1 MAGRGNKKLSKNST
15 VANWL
20 VGIYTRRSFD
30 DNEDKE
36 SNTITNQKE
45 MINSFISKEN
55 NMTIVDYYVDD
66 GYTGTTFDRPGFQE
80 MMKDISDGRI
90 NTIIVKDLSRL
101 GRNSLEVGKYIE
113 EIFPLYNI
121 RIIAINDNVDSFKR
135 PESINDLMVPIK
147 NLINESYAR
156 DISKKVSSAYYT
168 MASNGKYVAGTSPY
182 GYTFDEN
189 DKHHLVID
197 PDEVGTVKLIFNM
210 ALKGDGRVKI
220 TKYLNDHNIL
230 CRKEI
235 QRRKKYKLSLDPPDE
250 TIKYKW
256 STSTIGRM
264 LTSEI
269 YIGNLTQ
276 LKTKRESFKNHK
288 VINVA
293 KEDWVRF
300 EKTHEPIITKADFD
314 KIQGLIKVNAKRLS
328 NTGERTYSI
337 YNGVLKCA
345 DCGRAM
351 YKQEDK
357 RGNRQLS
364 NYFCNTYLYISKTSC
379 SSHKIKTED
388 LNDIVLESVQLQ
400 VKLVI
405 ELERSLKR
413 LFFKNNRETVESEY
427 KNNTRIAELKINN
440 LKNKKIQLYEDW
452 KFNNIDKDEFINQ
465 SKLIEEDI
473 KLVEEKLDLITKTY
487 RDNIK
492 MIKRND
498 YWINHYRRNKKIKK
512 LTREVIK
519 ELIDVIYITA
529 DGNVDIRFKYSNE
542 YKELVTYL
550 EDEGAV
556 KKCQN
561 GELVFI

>member
-1 MAGRGNKKLSKNST
+1 MAGRGKKKLSTNST

-45 MINSFISKEN
+45 MINSFISKEK

-113 EIFPLYNI
+113 EIFPIYNI

-197 PDEVGTVKLIFNM
+197 KDEFEVVRLIFNM
-210 ALKGDGRVKI
+210 ASKGDGRVKI

-235 QRRKKYKLSLDPPDE
+235 QRRKKYKLSLDPLEE

-314 KIQGLIKVNAKRLS
+314 KIQSLIKVNAKRLS

-405 ELERSLKR
+405 ELDRSLKR

-427 KNNTRIAELKINN
+427 KNNTRIAEIKINN
-440 LKNKKIQLYEDW
+440 LKNKKLQLYEDW

-473 KLVEEKLDLITKTY
+473 KLVEEKLELITKTY

-550 EDEGAV
+550 ENEGAV

-561 GELVFI
+561 GELVFT

>member
-113 EIFPLYNI
+113 EIFPIYNI

-197 PDEVGTVKLIFNM
+197 KDEVEVVRLIFNM

-235 QRRKKYKLSLDPPDE
+235 QRRKKYKLSLDPLEE

-314 KIQGLIKVNAKRLS
+314 KIQSLIKVNAKRLS
-328 NTGERTYSI
+328 NTGERIYSI

-405 ELERSLKR
+405 ELDRSLKR

-427 KNNTRIAELKINN
+427 KNNTRIAEIKINN
-440 LKNKKIQLYEDW
+440 LKNKKLQLYEDW

-473 KLVEEKLDLITKTY
+473 KLVEEKLELITKTY

-550 EDEGAV
+550 ENEGAV

-561 GELVFI
+561 GELVFT

>member
-1 MAGRGNKKLSKNST
+1 MAGRGKKKLSKSST

-30 DNEDKE
+30 DNEEKE

-45 MINSFISKEN
+45 MINNFVSKEN

-66 GYTGTTFDRPGFQE
+66 GYTGTDFDRPGFQE

-113 EIFPLYNI
+113 DIFPIYNI

-168 MASNGKYVAGTSPY
+168 MASSGKFVAGTSPY

-189 DKHHLVID
+189 DKHHLVVD
-197 PDEVGTVKLIFNM
+197 PNEVETVRLIFKM

-235 QRRKKYKLSLDPPDE
+235 QRRRKYKLSLDPLEE

-288 VINVA
+288 VINVD
-293 KEDWVRF
+293 KEDWIRF
-300 EKTHEPIITKADFD
+300 EKAHEPIITKADFD

-351 YKQEDK
+351 YKQEDN

-388 LNDIVLESVQLQ
+388 LNDIVLESIQMQ

-405 ELERSLKR
+405 ELDRSLKR
-413 LFFKNNRETVESEY
+413 LYFKNNKETVESEY

-440 LKNKKIQLYEDW
+440 LKNKKIQLYEEW
-452 KFNNIDKDEFINQ
+452 KFNNIDKDEFMNQ

-473 KLVEEKLDLITKTY
+473 KLVEEKLELITKTY

-512 LTREVIK
+512 LSREVIK

-529 DGNVDIRFKYSNE
+529 DGNVDIHFKYNNE

-550 EDEGAV
+550 ENEGAV
-556 KKCQN
+556 KECQN
-561 GELVFI
+561 GELVFT

>member
-1 MAGRGNKKLSKNST
+1 MAGRGKKKLSTNST

-113 EIFPLYNI
+113 EIFPIYNI

-189 DKHHLVID
+189 DKHHLVVD
-197 PDEVGTVKLIFNM
+197 PDEAEIVRLIFNM

-220 TKYLNDHNIL
+220 TKYLNDYNIL

-235 QRRKKYKLSLDPPDE
+235 QRRKKYKLSLDPLKE

-314 KIQGLIKVNAKRLS
+314 KIQSLIKVNAKRLS

-405 ELERSLKR
+405 ELDRSLKR

-427 KNNTRIAELKINN
+427 KNNTRIAEIKINN
-440 LKNKKIQLYEDW
+440 LKNKKLQLYEDW

-473 KLVEEKLDLITKTY
+473 KLVEEKLELITKTY

-550 EDEGAV
+550 ENEGAV

-561 GELVFI
+561 GELVFT

>member
-20 VGIYTRRSFD
+20 VGVYTRRSFD

-45 MINSFISKEN
+45 MINNFISKEN
-55 NMTIVDYYVDD
+55 NMTIVDYYIDD
-66 GYTGTTFDRPGFQE
+66 GYTGTDFDRPGFQE
-80 MMKDISDGRI
+80 MMRDITDGRI

-113 EIFPLYNI
+113 DIFPIYNI

-135 PESINDLMVPIK
+135 PDSINDLIVPIK

-156 DISKKVSSAYYT
+156 DISKKVTSAYFT
-168 MASNGKYVAGTSPY
+168 MASSGKFVGGTSPY

-189 DKHHLVID
+189 DKHHLVVE
-197 PDEVGTVKLIFNM
+197 PDEVKNVKLIFDM
-210 ALKGDGRVKI
+210 ASKGDGRVTI
-220 TKYLNDHNIL
+220 TKYLNDNNIL

-235 QRRKKYKLSLDPPDE
+235 QRRKKYKLSLDPEAE

-288 VINVA
+288 VLSVA
-293 KEDWVRF
+293 KEDWIRC
-300 EKTHEPIITKADFD
+300 ENTHEPIITKAQFD
-314 KIQGLIKVNAKRLS
+314 KIQSLIKT
-328 NTGERTYSI
+328 NTKLKVRSEEKTYSI
-337 YNGVLKCA
+337 YNGILKCA
-345 DCGRAM
+345 DCGKAM
-351 YKQEDK
+351 YKQEDN

-364 NYFCNTYLYISKTSC
+364 NYFCNTYLYISKKSC
-379 SSHKIKTED
+379 TSHKIKTED
-388 LNDIVLESVQLQ
+388 LNDMVLEAIKLQ

-405 ELERSLKR
+405 ELDRSLKKLYLR
-413 LFFKNNRETVESEY
+413 NNRDTVESEY
-427 KNNTRIAELKINN
+427 KNNTRIAEIKIDN

-452 KFNNIDKDEFINQ
+452 KFNNIDKEEFLKQ
-465 SKLIEEDI
+465 SKIIEDDIKLIEE
-473 KLVEEKLDLITKTY
+473 KLELITQTY
-487 RDNIK
+487 RENIK

-498 YWINHYRRNKKIKK
+498 YWIDHYRRNKKIKK
-512 LTREVIK
+512 VTKEVLK
-519 ELIDVIYITA
+519 ELIEVIYVTEE
-529 DGNVDIRFKYSNE
+529 GNIDIHFKYKNE
-542 YKELVTYL
+542 YKEFVTYL
-550 EDEGAV
+550 EKAGDV
-556 KKCQN
+556 NTCQD
-561 GELVFI
+561 GELVFT

>member
-1 MAGRGNKKLSKNST
+1 MAGRGKKKLSTNST

-45 MINSFISKEN
+45 MINSFISKEK

-113 EIFPLYNI
+113 EIFPIYNI

-147 NLINESYAR
+147 NLVNESYAR

-189 DKHHLVID
+189 DKHHLVVD
-197 PDEVGTVKLIFNM
+197 PDEVEIVRLIFNM

-235 QRRKKYKLSLDPPDE
+235 QRRKKYKLSLDPLEE

-405 ELERSLKR
+405 ELDRSLKR

-427 KNNTRIAELKINN
+427 KNNTRIAEIKINN
-440 LKNKKIQLYEDW
+440 LKNKKLQLYEDW

-473 KLVEEKLDLITKTY
+473 KLVEEKLELITKTY

-550 EDEGAV
+550 ENEGAV

-561 GELVFI
+561 GELVFT

>member
-1 MAGRGNKKLSKNST
+1 MAGRGKKKLSTNST

-45 MINSFISKEN
+45 MINSFISKEK

-113 EIFPLYNI
+113 EIFPIYNI

-197 PDEVGTVKLIFNM
+197 KDEFEVVRLIFNM

-235 QRRKKYKLSLDPPDE
+235 QRRKKYKLSLNPLEE

-264 LTSEI
+264 LISEI

-300 EKTHEPIITKADFD
+300 EKTHEPIITKVDFD

-388 LNDIVLESVQLQ
+388 LNDIVLESIQLQ

-405 ELERSLKR
+405 ELDRSLKR

-427 KNNTRIAELKINN
+427 KNNTRIAEIKINN
-440 LKNKKIQLYEDW
+440 LKNKKLQLYEDW

-465 SKLIEEDI
+465 SKLIEEEI
-473 KLVEEKLDLITKTY
+473 KLVEEKLELITKTY
-487 RDNIK
+487 RDNLK

-498 YWINHYRRNKKIKK
+498 YWINHYKRNKKIKK

-550 EDEGAV
+550 ENEGAV

-561 GELVFI
+561 GELVFT

>member
-1 MAGRGNKKLSKNST
+1 MAGRGKKKLSTNST

-45 MINSFISKEN
+45 MINSFISKEK

-113 EIFPLYNI
+113 EIFPIYNI

-189 DKHHLVID
+189 DKHHLVVD
-197 PDEVGTVKLIFNM
+197 PDEVEIVRLIFNM

-235 QRRKKYKLSLDPPDE
+235 QRRKKYKLSLEPLEE

-379 SSHKIKTED
+379 SSHKIKTDD

-405 ELERSLKR
+405 ELDRSLKR
-413 LFFKNNRETVESEY
+413 LFFKNNRETVEREY
-427 KNNTRIAELKINN
+427 KNNTRIAEIKINN

-473 KLVEEKLDLITKTY
+473 KLVEEKLELITKTY

-550 EDEGAV
+550 ENEGAV

-561 GELVFI
+561 GELVFT

>member
-1 MAGRGNKKLSKNST
+1 MAGRGNKKISKNST
-15 VANWL
+15 IANWL
-20 VGIYTRRSFD
+20 VGVYTRRSFD

-45 MINSFISKEN
+45 MINSFISKET
-55 NMTIVDYYVDD
+55 NMTIVDYYIDD
-66 GYTGTTFDRPGFQE
+66 GYSGTTFDRPGFQE
-80 MMKDISDGRI
+80 MMKDIVDGRI

-113 EIFPLYNI
+113 DIFPIYNI
-121 RIIAINDNVDSFKR
+121 RIIAINDSIDSFKK
-135 PESINDLMVPIK
+135 PDSINDLIVPIK

-156 DISKKVSSAYYT
+156 DISKKVTSAYFT

-197 PDEVGTVKLIFNM
+197 PDEVETVKLIFNM
-210 ALKGDGRVKI
+210 ASTGDGRVAI
-220 TKYLNDHNIL
+220 TKYLNDNNIL

-235 QRRKKYKLSLDPPDE
+235 QRRKKYKLSLEPTEE

-288 VINVA
+288 VLSVA
-293 KEDWVRF
+293 RDDWIRC
-300 EKTHEPIITKADFD
+300 ENTHEPIITKTQFN
-314 KIQGLIKVNAKRLS
+314 KIQELIKVNTKRKDDK
-328 NTGERTYSI
+328 EEKTYSI
-337 YNGVLKCA
+337 YNGILKCA
-345 DCGRAM
+345 DCGKAM
-351 YKQEDK
+351 YKQEDN

-379 SSHKIKTED
+379 SPHKIKTKD
-388 LNDIVLESVQLQ
+388 LNEMVLESIQLQ
-400 VKLVI
+400 IKLVI
-405 ELERSLKR
+405 ELDRSLKKLYLR
-413 LFFKNNRETVESEY
+413 NNRDTVESEY
-427 KNNTRIAELKINN
+427 KNNTRIAEIKIDN
-440 LKNKKIQLYEDW
+440 LKNKKIKLYEDW
-452 KFNNIDKDEFINQ
+452 KFNNIDKDEFLKQ
-465 SKLIEEDI
+465 SKMIEDDIKLIEE
-473 KLVEEKLDLITKTY
+473 KLELISHTY
-487 RDNIK
+487 RENIK

-498 YWINHYRRNKKIKK
+498 YWIEHYRRNRKIKK
-512 LTREVIK
+512 VSRETLK
-519 ELIDVIYITA
+519 ELIDVIYVTKE
-529 DGNVDIRFKYSNE
+529 GNIDIRFKYKNE
-542 YKELVTYL
+542 YNELLNYL
-550 EDEGAV
+550 KNEGAV
-556 KKCQN
+556 KTCQN